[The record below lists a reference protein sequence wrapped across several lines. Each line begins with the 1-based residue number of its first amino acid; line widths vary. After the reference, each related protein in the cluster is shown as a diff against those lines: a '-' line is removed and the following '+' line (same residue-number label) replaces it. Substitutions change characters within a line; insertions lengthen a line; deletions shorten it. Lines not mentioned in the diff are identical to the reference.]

1 MPDVDATATLVH
13 GTCLDF
19 GGTGVLIL
27 GPPGSG
33 KSDLALRLIDAP
45 GRGLGGHLASARLVA
60 DDQVLLLR
68 DGGGIVATAPAPLA
82 GLIEVRGIGIL
93 TADFH
98 RRSRIGLLV
107 RLLPAADIERL
118 PEPSDSVE
126 ELLGVGLPT
135 IRIDP
140 RLASAPARVRAGLQ
154 ALSGPAFPARLTI
167 STEQLRS
174 PAPAD

>member
-1 MPDVDATATLVH
+1 MPDADATPTLVH
-13 GTCLDF
+13 GTCLDI
-19 GGTGVLIL
+19 GKTGVLIL

-45 GRGLGGHLASARLVA
+45 GHGLGADLARARLVA

-68 DGGGIVATAPAPLA
+68 DGGGVVASAPAPLA

-93 TADFH
+93 RADY
-98 RRSRIGLLV
+98 RPRSRLGLIV
-107 RLLPAADIERL
+107 RLVPVADIERL
-118 PEPSDSVE
+118 PEPSDLRE
-126 ELLGVGLPT
+126 ELLGTGLPS

-140 RLASAPARVRAGLQ
+140 RLASAPARLRAALQ

-167 STEQLRS
+167 STEELRS
-174 PAPAD
+174 PVPAD

>member
-1 MPDVDATATLVH
+1 MPDVDATLVH
-13 GTCLDF
+13 GTCLDIEA
-19 GGTGVLIL
+19 TGILIL

-45 GRGLGGHLASARLVA
+45 GHGLGADLARATLVA

-68 DGGGIVATAPAPLA
+68 DGGGIVASAPAPLA

-93 TADFH
+93 KARYR
-98 RRSRIGLLV
+98 RRSRLGLVV
-107 RLLPAADIERL
+107 RLVPVADIERL
-118 PEPSDSVE
+118 PEPSDLRE
-126 ELLGVGLPT
+126 ELMGIGLPS

-140 RLASAPARVRAGLQ
+140 RLASAPARLRAALR
-154 ALSGPAFPARLTI
+154 ALSQPAFPARLTI
-167 STEQLRS
+167 STEELRS